1 MAATD
6 LPGAEKRTQ
15 VEDTKLV
22 QQTPSPSADASA
34 KYPLRQ
40 RIKDVAGDVYQK
52 TIGEY
57 QRRTKGVSRSGNGR
71 RVPLKIEHAEPLVDT
86 HRGHAYISNTIR
98 TSRYTVW
105 DFIPKQLFFQF
116 SRVGNFYFLC
126 VGIPQTVR
134 NNSFSVGRSSA
145 AKVSNPDIY
154 DTIDPRLVHDWFIH
168 YDSSAYVLCSPH
180 NSEGRIR

>member
-1 MAATD
+1 MATTD
-6 LPGAEKRTQ
+6 LPDAEKRTQ

-22 QQTPSPSADASA
+22 QQAPSSGTDAPA

-40 RIKDVAGDVYQK
+40 RIKDVAGDVYQR

-71 RVPLKIEHAEPLVDT
+71 RVPLKIEHAEPLVDR

-134 NNSFSVGRSSA
+134 NNTLSPGPPA
-145 AKVSNPDIY
+145 
-154 DTIDPRLVHDWFIH
+154 
-168 YDSSAYVLCSPH
+168 VLLLLKRVILTCV
-180 NSEGRIR
+180 IC